1 MIVSSEFQVFLKPVG
16 DRCNLHCSYCYYLGT
31 ACTPGKQKQAH
42 MDYRLLELYIRQ
54 HLEASPG
61 PVITFTWHGGEPLLA
76 GLDFYRKALAIQQK
90 WKPDGKK
97 IINGIQ
103 TNGTLLDESWATFF
117 SDENFV
123 LGISMDGT
131 EDLHNQFRGTKNG
144 SGSFQKVLH
153 GYDLAL
159 LHGIDPEI
167 LCVLNADNVQHPL
180 MIYRYFKKLGAT
192 YMTFLPLVEHFSSG
206 NEMVSARSV
215 PPTDF
220 GRFLC
225 TVFDEW
231 IEHDI
236 GKVKIQVF
244 EEALRTAFKQE
255 HTLCIFKPVCG
266 GVPVIEQ
273 NGDFYSCDHYV
284 DDNHRIG
291 NIGEM
296 PVKELLGNARQ
307 KTFGLAKLSL
317 PRVCVDCG
325 VRTMCNGECPKNRF
339 MYTQDGEPGL
349 NYLCEGYKMFFS
361 HCQPFVEAVAKEFNK
376 KNQEPTTS
384 TLI

>member
-1 MIVSSEFQVFLKPVG
+1 
-16 DRCNLHCSYCYYLGT
+16 
-31 ACTPGKQKQAH
+31 

-54 HLEASPG
+54 HMEATPG

-76 GLDFYRKALAIQQK
+76 GLDFYRKAVAIQQK

-103 TNGTLLDESWATFF
+103 TNGTLLDMSWAAFF
-117 SDENFV
+117 ADENFV
-123 LGISMDGT
+123 VGISMDGT
-131 EDLHNQFRGTKNG
+131 EDLHNQFRGTKEG
-144 SGSFQKVLH
+144 PGSFQKVLN
-153 GYDLAL
+153 GYDLAM

-180 MIYRYFKKLGAT
+180 LIYRYFKKLGAK
-192 YMTFLPLVEHFSSG
+192 YMTFLPLVEKCASG
-206 NEMVSARSV
+206 IEMVSARTV
-215 PPTDF
+215 PPGDF

-231 IEHDI
+231 VDHDI
-236 GKVKIQVF
+236 GRVKIQVF

-266 GVPVIEQ
+266 GVPVVEQ

-284 DDNHRIG
+284 DDSHRIG
-291 NIGEM
+291 NIGEV
-296 PVKELLGNARQ
+296 PIKELLGNARQ

-317 PRVCVDCG
+317 PRVCLDCG
-325 VRTMCNGECPKNRF
+325 VRVMCNGECPKNRF
-339 MYTQDGEPGL
+339 MYTQDSEPGL
-349 NYLCEGYKMFFS
+349 NYLCEGYKLFFN

-376 KNQEPTTS
+376 KNQEPPTRS